1 MNVTIR
7 LTGKWNW
14 ILIWEDKAVNLE
26 LLKLASLDHL
36 EGLSSRD
43 QMNEMITS
51 LQRLQRRKRGNLEKI
66 CFNNRWKNLLLEE
79 FPGISLLI

>member
-1 MNVTIR
+1 MSGTIR
-7 LTGKWNW
+7 LTDKWNW

-26 LLKLASLDHL
+26 LLKQASLDHL

-66 CFNNRWKNLLLEE
+66 CFNNRWKNLLLEG